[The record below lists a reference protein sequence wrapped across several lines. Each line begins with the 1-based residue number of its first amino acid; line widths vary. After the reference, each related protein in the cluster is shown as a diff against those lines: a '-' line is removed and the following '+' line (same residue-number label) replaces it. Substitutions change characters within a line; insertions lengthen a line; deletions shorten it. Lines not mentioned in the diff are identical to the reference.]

1 MIKFVC
7 CFWNAE
13 KYIKNC
19 IRTLKSQKDTEFE
32 VYLIDDISTD
42 NTVEIINKINFND
55 KTNYPLLFIAESIPP

>member
-19 IRTLKSQKDTEFE
+19 IRTLKSQKDDDFE

-42 NTVEIINKINFND
+42 GGV
-55 KTNYPLLFIAESIPP
+55 